1 MCGVREIEIHTN
13 TKQYVLS
20 PFPSPSTPLSPFTT
34 QELRNRRTWR
44 RIRAARRA
52 ILEPT
57 RCPDFAVV
65 AAISVL
71 KYYFNMM
78 RLLRHGTRRKSSPID
93 VPPIESRG
101 GREKR
106 NIMVRVWCLSSN
118 LTGLGTLGG

>member
-1 MCGVREIEIHTN
+1 MIAKKLFILWFKKFSN
-13 TKQYVLS
+13 MIFVL
-20 PFPSPSTPLSPFTT
+20 
-34 QELRNRRTWR
+34 
-44 RIRAARRA
+44 I
-52 ILEPT
+52 
-57 RCPDFAVV
+57 